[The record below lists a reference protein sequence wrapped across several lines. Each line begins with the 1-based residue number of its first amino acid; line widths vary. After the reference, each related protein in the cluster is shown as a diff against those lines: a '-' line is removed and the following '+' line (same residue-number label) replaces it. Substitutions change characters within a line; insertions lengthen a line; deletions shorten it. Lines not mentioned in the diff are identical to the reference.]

1 MLTNIKRTSAL
12 TCRHKDLGGKFKEYI
27 RMAVPMTYGTSSV
40 EEEHDAVRHAAGL
53 YDLTAFLKFYVRGKD
68 ACKAI
73 NHAMLNDISK
83 LTEGQSKYGPFLR
96 DDGTICDDG
105 IVFNLGK
112 DEYIVF
118 HGDGCARKMVEASA
132 QGLDAEIDVDDSVH
146 LISLQGPK
154 SCGILAPHTPSD
166 LPALK
171 YFRR

>member
-112 DEYIVF
+112 DEYI
-118 HGDGCARKMVEASA
+118 S
-132 QGLDAEIDVDDSVH
+132 
-146 LISLQGPK
+146 ISW
-154 SCGILAPHTPSD
+154 
-166 LPALK
+166 
-171 YFRR
+171 

>member
-73 NHAMLNDISK
+73 NPCHAQRYLKTDR
-83 LTEGQSKYGPFLR
+83 GPIEIR
-96 DDGTICDDG
+96 P
-105 IVFNLGK
+105 VP
-112 DEYIVF
+112 
-118 HGDGCARKMVEASA
+118 AR
-132 QGLDAEIDVDDSVH
+132 
-146 LISLQGPK
+146 
-154 SCGILAPHTPSD
+154 
-166 LPALK
+166 
-171 YFRR
+171 

>member
-73 NHAMLNDISK
+73 NLPCSTIS
-83 LTEGQSKYGPFLR
+83 Q
-96 DDGTICDDG
+96 
-105 IVFNLGK
+105 N
-112 DEYIVF
+112 
-118 HGDGCARKMVEASA
+118 
-132 QGLDAEIDVDDSVH
+132 
-146 LISLQGPK
+146 
-154 SCGILAPHTPSD
+154 
-166 LPALK
+166 
-171 YFRR
+171 